1 MLSLEWDGGTVVIR
15 GGKVDLPY
23 VRYDDRA
30 KAYRTLAINY
40 PDLMGRLKAMGVQFE
55 DHVMEA
61 EPCMIRPKRDLRLR
75 EYQRAALQRWLVGKR
90 GVVVMPTGMG
100 KTHVGVGAM
109 AALRVRTLVVVP
121 TIELVEQWAD
131 RVSYYLDTRV
141 GKYYGDEKSEGCIT
155 VTTYDSAYISIE
167 RLGNRYPLI
176 VFDEAHHLPSEGY
189 RQIAELSPAPYRL
202 GLTATPERSDDLHQD
217 LPNLIGPVVYRI
229 SVEEARGRYIADFD
243 VETVKVELGEG
254 EQAKYKELMKK
265 YREFI
270 RRSGISF
277 RKPSDFR
284 VLVKMSGR
292 SRAAREALRAWR
304 EARRLAMTAPSKLD
318 AVEEILRR
326 HPNDKAIIFTELS
339 DLSHEVSRRFLLPE
353 VTYETPKEERESVMA
368 MFRRGDVKAIVTG
381 KVLEE
386 GVDVPDVNVVI
397 ILGGTS
403 SERQYVQRIGR
414 ALRLKPGKAKIYEVV
429 TTGTREASRRHASA

>member
-1 MLSLEWDGGTVVIR
+1 M
-15 GGKVDLPY
+15 
-23 VRYDDRA
+23 
-30 KAYRTLAINY
+30 
-40 PDLMGRLKAMGVQFE
+40 
-55 DHVMEA
+55 
-61 EPCMIRPKRDLRLR
+61 
-75 EYQRAALQRWLVGKR
+75 
-90 GVVVMPTGMG
+90 
-100 KTHVGVGAM
+100 
-109 AALRVRTLVVVP
+109 
-121 TIELVEQWAD
+121 
-131 RVSYYLDTRV
+131 
-141 GKYYGDEKSEGCIT
+141 
-155 VTTYDSAYISIE
+155 
-167 RLGNRYPLI
+167 
-176 VFDEAHHLPSEGY
+176 
-189 RQIAELSPAPYRL
+189 
-202 GLTATPERSDDLHQD
+202 
-217 LPNLIGPVVYRI
+217 VYRI

-243 VETVKVELGEG
+243 VETVKVELDEN
-254 EQAKYKELMKK
+254 ERAKYKELMKK

-339 DLSHEVSRRFLLPE
+339 DLSHEVSKRFLLPE
-353 VTYETPKEERESVMA
+353 VTYETPKEEREAVMA
-368 MFRRGDVKAIVTG
+368 MFRRGGDVKAIVTG

-386 GVDVPDVNVVI
+386 GGVDVPDVNIVI
-397 ILGGTS
+397 ILGGGTS